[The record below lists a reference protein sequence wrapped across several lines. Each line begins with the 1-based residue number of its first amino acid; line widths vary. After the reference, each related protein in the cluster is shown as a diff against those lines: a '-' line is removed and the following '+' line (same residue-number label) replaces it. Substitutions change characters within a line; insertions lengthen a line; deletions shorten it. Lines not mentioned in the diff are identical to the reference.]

1 MAPKN
6 IREEIDGIILNLVN
20 SENPYPIEFFSFDQL
35 TAMRVWLTILGYNL
49 DPDKLGPEVMKQI
62 REETQFRSIT
72 TGRGPAMAAILG
84 KKETLER
91 LINLCDDSMQGE
103 RTKIVSNK
111 TGEPIE
117 GTEGRGARQ
126 WAADL
131 LFYVITDDLK
141 YLSNLNRRVWKWF
154 QKVNKGNEVAL
165 QKIDASFLAYEPPTK
180 VLASVSQETVWAI
193 WLFLTNRLV

>member
-1 MAPKN
+1 MAPKD
-6 IREEIDGIILNLVN
+6 IREEIDRIILNLVN

-49 DPDKLGPEVMKQI
+49 DPDKLGPKVMRQI

-72 TGRGPAMAAILG
+72 TGRGPAMEAILG
-84 KKETLER
+84 KETLER

-103 RTKIVSNK
+103 STKIVSNK
-111 TGEPIE
+111 TGEPIP
-117 GTEGRGARQ
+117 GTEGRGAHQ

-131 LFYVITDDLK
+131 LFYVVTDDPK
-141 YLSNLNRRVWKWF
+141 FIPNLNRRVWKWLR
-154 QKVNKGNEVAL
+154 KSNAGNDEAL
-165 QKIDASFLAYEPPTK
+165 RIIDTTFLAYEPPTK

-193 WLFLTNRLV
+193 WLFLTGRLV